1 MRVGELG
8 FVILTALLMVMVIWW
23 PVRPGL
29 RLRVT
34 QTVIA
39 VTAVVLVL
47 HLILE
52 FPRFLLLPAAVVFTV
67 LVAVTWRRAARLDS
81 ERGGGKRW
89 VTVARRSAAT
99 LVGGALVATS
109 GVAVWALPV
118 LTPPATSG
126 PYAVGAHSEVFVDEN
141 RTEPR
146 ITTATLPRS
155 IPATIWYP
163 AEATEGQ
170 RPLGYDPEVPEALT
184 ANLSAPAVVLGH
196 LQRISTNTFQDAQ
209 PASGRFPVLLYSP
222 GFGSTRYESMAL
234 ITELVSHGY
243 VVVGMDHAGTSGVVT
258 AHNGERILADLET
271 MDSGDDSAG
280 LVEERAQDANVV
292 LDSLSSTKLAETMD
306 LDRVGMLGFSF
317 GGATAAEAL
326 RTDPRVQAALNID
339 GPFHGN
345 VTQEA
350 VGKPLMTLHH
360 DPGTHP
366 PEEQPEVLHYQQDEN
381 DLIRGLNG
389 TNYHVATVQRTQHP
403 SFNDT
408 FAVVPLMGNG
418 LLPHTRMV
426 ELLRPLIRDW
436 FDHQLR
442 GEPLRMVGKDLPEYP
457 EIVWQN

>member
-1 MRVGELG
+1 MRLGEMS
-8 FVILTALLMVMVIWW
+8 FVVLTALLLVVVVWW
-23 PVRPGL
+23 PARSRIRP
-29 RLRVT
+29 RVT
-34 QTVIA
+34 QALIA
-39 VTAVVLVL
+39 LTAVALVL
-47 HLILE
+47 HVTLE
-52 FPRFLLLPAAVVFTV
+52 FPRVLLLPAGVVFAV
-67 LVAVTWRRAARLDS
+67 LVVVTWRRAARQGA
-81 ERGGGKRW
+81 EQGGGRQW
-89 VTVARRSAAT
+89 VSLLRRSAAC
-99 LVGGALVATS
+99 LVGLALVATS

-118 LTPPATSG
+118 LTLPATSG

-184 ANLSAPAVVLGH
+184 ANLNAPAVVLGH

-258 AHNGERILADLET
+258 AHNGERILADLE
-271 MDSGDDSAG
+271 MDSEDNSAG
-280 LVEERAQDANVV
+280 LVEERAQDASFV

-306 LDRVGMLGFSF
+306 LDRVGMVGYSF

-326 RTDPRVQAALNID
+326 RTDARVRAALNID
-339 GPFHGN
+339 GPFYGN

-360 DPGTHP
+360 DPATYS
-366 PEEQPEVLHYQQDEN
+366 PELQPEVLQSLQEED
-381 DLIRGLNG
+381 DLMRGLNG
-389 TNYHVATVQRTQHP
+389 TNYHVATVTQTQHP

>member
-1 MRVGELG
+1 MRLGELG
-8 FVILTALLMVMVIWW
+8 FVTLTALLLVMVVWC

-34 QTVIA
+34 QAVIA

-47 HLILE
+47 NLLLE
-52 FPRFLLLPAAVVFTV
+52 FPRFLMLPAGVVFAV
-67 LVAVTWRRAARLDS
+67 LVVVSWRRATRLDV

-89 VTVARRSAAT
+89 VSVVRRSAAS
-99 LVGGALVATS
+99 LVGLVLVVAS

-118 LTPPATSG
+118 LTLPATSG

-163 AEATEGQ
+163 AEVTEGQ

-184 ANLSAPAVVLGH
+184 ANLNAPAVILGH

-258 AHNGERILADLET
+258 ATNGERILADLET
-271 MDSGDDSAG
+271 LDSEDNSAV
-280 LVEERAQDANVV
+280 LVEERAQDDNFV

-317 GGATAAEAL
+317 GGATAGELL
-326 RTDPRVQAALNID
+326 RTDARVHAALNID
-339 GPFHGN
+339 GPFYGN

-350 VGKPLMTLHH
+350 VGKPLMTLRR
-360 DPGTHP
+360 DPATYS
-366 PEEQPEVLHYQQDEN
+366 PELQPATMQNQQEED
-381 DLIRGLNG
+381 DLMRGLNG
-389 TNYHVATVQRTQHP
+389 TNYHVATVTQTQHP

>member
-99 LVGGALVATS
+99 LVGGALVAAS
-109 GVAVWALPV
+109 GVGAWALPV
-118 LTPPATSG
+118 LTLPATSG

-163 AEATEGQ
+163 AEVTEGQ

-184 ANLSAPAVVLGH
+184 ANLNAPAVVLGH

-243 VVVGMDHAGTSGVVT
+243 VVVGMDHAGTSAVAT
-258 AHNGERILADLET
+258 AHNGERILADLE
-271 MDSGDDSAG
+271 MDSEDNSAG
-280 LVEERAQDANVV
+280 LVEERAQDASFV

-306 LDRVGMLGFSF
+306 LDRVGMVGYSF

-326 RTDPRVQAALNID
+326 RTDARVRAALNID
-339 GPFHGN
+339 GTFYGN

-360 DPGTHP
+360 DPATYS
-366 PEEQPEVLHYQQDEN
+366 PELQPEVLQSQQEED
-381 DLIRGLNG
+381 DLMRGLNG
-389 TNYHVATVQRTQHP
+389 TNYHVATVTQTQHP